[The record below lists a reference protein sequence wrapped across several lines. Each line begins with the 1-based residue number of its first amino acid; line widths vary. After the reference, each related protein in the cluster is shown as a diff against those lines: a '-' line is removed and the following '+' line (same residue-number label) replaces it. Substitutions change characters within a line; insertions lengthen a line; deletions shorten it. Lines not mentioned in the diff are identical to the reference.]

1 MGDTADILSIRGLSG
16 NRIMLN
22 INDRPVNASGV
33 VGGYYIDWSTIP
45 LDNIERIEI
54 IKGGSSV
61 RYSDNALGGVINIIT
76 KQPTKTPSFTFYGTY
91 GGGSDIDYIQNYRA
105 THSYKIGPFGYSL
118 AGSYQKA
125 APFLWNNDFEGLNFS
140 STFTVDMPLHGEM
153 FLGFQYANTKRG
165 FIRENRLSD
174 DPNNPD
180 FNRRRNSDYPLAF
193 GETIAPGWGNAYIPG
208 PDAEWD
214 KTKYYL
220 DFGYKQPIGDA
231 LVSFKAYMNIE
242 DRKEKNYS
250 DSSLV
255 PTYESGKL
263 VLDRKVESDRSY
275 GGSLD
280 VTKSLSNHELL
291 AGVEYKVLAYGD
303 TELRYIDSTYN
314 GQPDAGFKSSNEGIM
329 WGYFIQ
335 DNWKIT
341 DNILLTPGVRYD
353 TYNIK
358 SIHGN
363 TAPDLE
369 DETITPKITGTYKI
383 SDSDTITAS
392 VYQALRTPGM
402 PEVYWWYS
410 GMTGGNPSLKPEKN
424 NAGELTYQHDF
435 GKGSHARIAMY
446 YYNIDDYIVLRF
458 DPNWRGAYNID
469 KVELWGGSL
478 EGKAYITDWL
488 SAWANITYQKSKKE
502 GDSFDTAH
510 LTDELDYL
518 PEWKGNLGL
527 EFRLPYQAVLITNI
541 RYVGDQHTIYAYS
554 TGWGWPPVANFKLV
568 ELDSYT
574 TADAELKVPVTKYGE
589 IGIYAQN
596 LFNNS
601 YEERFGYPM
610 SGRIVGASA
619 KLTF

>member
-1 MGDTADILSIRGLSG
+1 
-16 NRIMLN
+16 
-22 INDRPVNASGV
+22 
-33 VGGYYIDWSTIP
+33 
-45 LDNIERIEI
+45 
-54 IKGGSSV
+54 
-61 RYSDNALGGVINIIT
+61 
-76 KQPTKTPSFTFYGTY
+76 
-91 GGGSDIDYIQNYRA
+91 
-105 THSYKIGPFGYSL
+105 
-118 AGSYQKA
+118 
-125 APFLWNNDFEGLNFS
+125 
-140 STFTVDMPLHGEM
+140 
-153 FLGFQYANTKRG
+153 
-165 FIRENRLSD
+165 
-174 DPNNPD
+174 
-180 FNRRRNSDYPLAF
+180 
-193 GETIAPGWGNAYIPG
+193 
-208 PDAEWD
+208 
-214 KTKYYL
+214 
-220 DFGYKQPIGDA
+220 
-231 LVSFKAYMNIE
+231 
-242 DRKEKNYS
+242 
-250 DSSLV
+250 
-255 PTYESGKL
+255 
-263 VLDRKVESDRSY
+263 
-275 GGSLD
+275 
-280 VTKSLSNHELL
+280 L

-610 SGRIVGASA
+610 SGRIVGASV